1 MKVSFKDSF
10 SSDKSNEFTNVPKDV
25 LKAINVSLPSGL
37 EYVEF
42 IDKNGG
48 KKYKIKATRAK
59 QSGSFSIAPDTLNQL
74 PDDIKKSPDLILD
87 YLYRTQKPIEVTS
100 VTVGEEENSIPIE
113 LINDDILSPS
123 NRIGKFILLPTKFP
137 LIKPL
142 KMSVDNYELVINV
155 ERVPYDNMHSIK
167 IESSSDSVIKLIIIC
182 PDNISEN
189 NPLKISCTVYPKKA
203 NTINEVISA
212 LNIYKGYINGKL
224 MINGARISKPYATQ
238 TSISVN
244 EIDKELQVWNTFE
257 KLEKILSIHI
267 LPNTDFSLLDQK
279 LFNELSHCLIEKKPL
294 IYIRPFNSFQILTSE
309 KESLSEIL
317 REERSAISFIEKNE
331 LSFMGNKIVVFSA
344 SVLMNFRIKEISDN
358 NDGNSTVYIEGD
370 PIEEY
375 KLYKYYV
382 TTEEEANTKIADLMK
397 QSK

>member
-1 MKVSFKDSF
+1 MKVSFKNSF
-10 SSDKSNEFTNVPKDV
+10 SSDNNNDFTNVPKDV
-25 LKAINVSLPSGL
+25 IKAINETLPSGL
-37 EYVEF
+37 EYTEF
-42 IDKNGG
+42 IDNDGG
-48 KKYKIKATRAK
+48 KKYKIKATGVK
-59 QSGSFSIAPDTLNQL
+59 QSGSFSIAPETLNQL
-74 PDDIKKSPDLILD
+74 PDDIKKSPNLILE
-87 YLYRTQKPIEVTS
+87 YLYRTQKPVEVTS
-100 VTVGEEENSIPIE
+100 VTVGNEENSIPIE
-113 LINDDILSPS
+113 FIDDDYLSPS
-123 NRIGKFILLPTKFP
+123 HRIGKVILLPTKFP
-137 LIKPL
+137 LIEPL
-142 KMSVDNYELVINV
+142 KMSVDSYELSINV

-224 MINGARISKPYATQ
+224 MINGARIPKPYATK

-244 EIDKELQVWNTFE
+244 EIDKELQVWNSFKKIE
-257 KLEKILSIHI
+257 EILSIHI

-382 TTEEEANTKIADLMK
+382 TTEEEANTKIAELMK
-397 QSK
+397 QSQ

>member
-1 MKVSFKDSF
+1 MKVSFKNSF
-10 SSDKSNEFTNVPKDV
+10 SSDFNNDFTNVPKDV
-25 LKAINVSLPSGL
+25 IKAINETLPSGL
-37 EYVEF
+37 EYTEF
-42 IDKNGG
+42 IDNDGG
-48 KKYKIKATRAK
+48 KKYKIKATGVK
-59 QSGSFSIAPDTLNQL
+59 QSGSFSIAPETLNQL
-74 PDDIKKSPDLILD
+74 PDDIKKSPNLILD
-87 YLYRTQKPIEVTS
+87 YLYRTQKPVEVTS
-100 VTVGEEENSIPIE
+100 VKVGNEENSIPIE
-113 LINDDILSPS
+113 FIDDDYLSPS
-123 NRIGKFILLPTKFP
+123 HRIGKVILLPTKFP
-137 LIKPL
+137 LIEPL
-142 KMSVDNYELVINV
+142 KMSVDSYELSINV

-203 NTINEVISA
+203 KTINEVISA

>member
-1 MKVSFKDSF
+1 MKVSFKNSF
-10 SSDKSNEFTNVPKDV
+10 SSDYNNDFTNVPKDV
-25 LKAINVSLPSGL
+25 IKAINETLPSGL
-37 EYVEF
+37 EYTEF
-42 IDKNGG
+42 IDNDGG
-48 KKYKIKATRAK
+48 KKYKIKATGVK
-59 QSGSFSIAPDTLNQL
+59 QSGSFSIAPETLNQL
-74 PDDIKKSPDLILD
+74 PDDIKKSPNLILD
-87 YLYRTQKPIEVTS
+87 YLYRTQKPVEVTS
-100 VTVGEEENSIPIE
+100 VKVGNEENSIPIE
-113 LINDDILSPS
+113 FIDDDYLSPS
-123 NRIGKFILLPTKFP
+123 HRIGKVILLPTKFP
-137 LIKPL
+137 LIEPL
-142 KMSVDNYELVINV
+142 KMSVDSYELSINV

-203 NTINEVISA
+203 KTINEVISA